1 MFGLGITSPTANILQ
16 FLVAGDVKYINWGV
30 FTVLGSF
37 VGSFIA
43 AKASRE
49 FRVRAADAQTTLRSG
64 LGGVLMGFG
73 ASIAGGCS
81 IGNGLVMT
89 AMMTAGL
96 DWPCIYDSRSLD
108 CVTAC
113 VCSTAA

>member
-1 MFGLGITSPTANILQ
+1 MFGLGVASPTANILQ
-16 FLVAGDVKYINWGV
+16 FLVAGDVECINWGV
-30 FTVLGSF
+30 SWHRDLRG
-37 VGSFIA
+37 GIIA

-89 AMMTAGL
+89 AMITWQGWIGL
-96 DWPCIYDSRSLD
+96 VFMILESGRVL
-108 CVTAC
+108 AC